1 MQGFTI
7 YIVLLEVSAMSNQS
21 PATENNTAKFG
32 LYDIVVIGLMAAVCF
47 VTTYFLRIEIP
58 TPAGPTNIKVG
69 NIVCLLAG
77 LLFGG
82 LRGGLAA
89 GIGSM
94 FFDLLNPAYI
104 SSAPFTLVFF
114 FMMGFVCGLVS
125 HLGGRKGANLTFNII
140 GAAAGALSYFVLHIS
155 KSIIT
160 LMLAGSDFTAAVVAC
175 STKMIT
181 SGINVVTAVV
191 ASVILVIPLRIA
203 LTKAGVYKKI
213 NVK

>member
-1 MQGFTI
+1 
-7 YIVLLEVSAMSNQS
+7 MSNQS
-21 PATENNTAKFG
+21 NPTAKNNSAKFG

-58 TPAGPTNIKVG
+58 TPSGPTNIKIG
-69 NIVCLLAG
+69 NIFCLLAG

-104 SSAPFTLVFF
+104 TSAPFTLVFF
-114 FMMGFVCGLVS
+114 FMMGFVCGIVS
-125 HLGGRKGANLTFNII
+125 HIGGRRGENLAFNII
-140 GAAAGALSYFVLHIS
+140 GASSGALAYFVLHIS

-160 LMLAGSDFTAAVVAC
+160 LIFSGSNLTAALVAC

-181 SGINVVTAVV
+181 SGINVVIAVA

-203 LTKAGVYKKI
+203 LTKAGVFKKLNI
-213 NVK
+213 R

>member
-1 MQGFTI
+1 
-7 YIVLLEVSAMSNQS
+7 MSNQNNQVSEKS
-21 PATENNTAKFG
+21 PAKFG
-32 LYDIVVIGLMAAVCF
+32 LYDVVVVGLMAAVCF

-58 TPAGPTNIKVG
+58 TPAGLTNIKVG
-69 NIVCLLAG
+69 NIFCLLAG

-94 FFDLLNPAYI
+94 FFDLLNPAYVA
-104 SSAPFTLVFF
+104 SAPFTLVFF
-114 FMMGFVCGLVS
+114 FMMGFVCGIVS
-125 HLGGRKGANLTFNII
+125 HLGGRKGENLAFNII
-140 GAAAGALSYFVLHIS
+140 GAAAGALTYFVLHIS
-155 KSIIT
+155 KSIIV
-160 LMLAGSDFTAAVVAC
+160 LMLSGSSFGAALAAC

-203 LTKAGVYKKI
+203 LTKAGVFKKI